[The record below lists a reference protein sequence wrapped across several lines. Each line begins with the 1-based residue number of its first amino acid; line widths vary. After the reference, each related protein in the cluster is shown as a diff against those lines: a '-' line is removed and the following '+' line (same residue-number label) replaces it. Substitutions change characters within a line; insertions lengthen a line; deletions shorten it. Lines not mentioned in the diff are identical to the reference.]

1 MARPFMR
8 LKLNL
13 SKIDKDALFKGEK
26 GTYGDF
32 TVMLND
38 SVDQYGNHGFITQD
52 IGKERRA
59 NGEKGPIV
67 GNGKMV
73 EGASASKPAA
83 KPASSADADDDLP
96 F

>member
-13 SKIDKDALFKGEK
+13 SKIDKTSLFKGEK

-32 TVMLND
+32 TIMLND

-59 NGEKGPIV
+59 KGERGPIL

-73 EGASASKPAA
+73 EGASGFKPTP
-83 KPASSADADDDLP
+83 KPSPSADDDP
-96 F
+96 FA

>member
-13 SKIDKDALFKGEK
+13 SKIDKTALFKGEK

-32 TVMLND
+32 TIMLTD
-38 SVDQYGNHGFITQD
+38 SPDQFGNHGFITQD

-59 NGEKGPIV
+59 KGERGQII
-67 GNGKMV
+67 GNGKMI
-73 EGASASKPAA
+73 EEQSGSKPVA
-83 KPASSADADDDLP
+83 KPTTSADADDDLP

>member
-13 SKIDKDALFKGEK
+13 SKIDKTVLFKGEK

-32 TVMLND
+32 TLMLND
-38 SVDQYGNHGFITQD
+38 SPDQYGNHGFITQD

-59 NGEKGPIV
+59 KGERGPIL
-67 GNGKMV
+67 GNGKMI
-73 EGASASKPAA
+73 ESASASQPAA
-83 KPASSADADDDLP
+83 KPSPSADADDDLP